1 MDFHRPLPPLRAH
14 LITQMVGVESIQRL
28 DPLANQSAKVL
39 RVILENVLSPL
50 R

>member
-28 DPLANQSAKVL
+28 APLANQSAKVPL
-39 RVILENVLSPL
+39 VILENVLSPL

>member
-28 DPLANQSAKVL
+28 APLTELRAKIPQVM
-39 RVILENVLSPL
+39 LEKVLSPL